1 MRGGELVAVRR
12 TFDSNVSLRSR
23 DAGARVLVTPLG
35 AVVAECVSTVGLV
48 DAVVLADAVRARGVS
63 VADELPPGRSNARQ
77 RADLRRV
84 VALSDAGAESAME
97 SRTRLLLTLV
107 GLRGMVS
114 QHVIVTGGRTWR
126 IDLAFPDRRVAIEY
140 DGRSCTA
147 LAGSRCASRRC
158 VAAALPAAGGE
169 CGVKPAQQREVRM
182 WRFGRRA
189 PDV

>member
-114 QHVIVTGGRTWR
+114 QHVIVTAVGHGESTWH
-126 IDLAFPDRRVAIEY
+126 FPIVVWPSSTTVARAL
-140 DGRSCTA
+140 RSQGA
-147 LAGSRCASRRC
+147 DVRLVDAWRLHFPQRAAS
-158 VAAALPAAGGE
+158 AA
-169 CGVKPAQQREVRM
+169 
-182 WRFGRRA
+182 
-189 PDV
+189 